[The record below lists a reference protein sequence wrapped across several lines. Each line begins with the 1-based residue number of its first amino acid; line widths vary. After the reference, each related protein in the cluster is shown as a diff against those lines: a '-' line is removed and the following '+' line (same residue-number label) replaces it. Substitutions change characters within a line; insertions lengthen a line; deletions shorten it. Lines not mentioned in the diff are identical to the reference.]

1 MRLSEQLRKAS
12 LVGAFFVSAFLAVAV
27 PASCLPPGPLQSQK
41 VAQVIDGDTLRLH
54 DGRSVRLIG
63 LNTPELGRKGRR
75 AEPYAQAAK
84 DRLSALIAASDGEVR
99 LHAGEQPRDSY
110 GRWLA
115 HAFDSAGNNLEARL
129 LAEGLGYFVAVPP
142 NVTLADCQLAAERK
156 ARAARLGLWRKS
168 PVQPAG
174 SIRQGGFALIEGVV
188 ERVERNGGGIWLEL
202 QSGVAVQV
210 PSAALGAFRRVRLAE
225 WQGRKVEVRGWVI
238 DRARRQGATP
248 RSRWMIQV
256 SHPSMLGQVLD

>member
-1 MRLSEQLRKAS
+1 MRLSKLLRKAS
-12 LVGAFFVSAFLAVAV
+12 LVGAFFVSAVLAVA
-27 PASCLPPGPLQSQK
+27 ASANCPPPGPLQSQN

-84 DRLSALIAASDGEVR
+84 DRLSALITSSGGQVW
-99 LHAGEQPRDSY
+99 LHFGEQSRDSY

-129 LAEGLGYFVAVPP
+129 LAEGLGYFVAVRP
-142 NVTLADCQLAAERK
+142 NVALADCHFAAERK
-156 ARAARLGLWRKS
+156 ARSAGLGLWRK
-168 PVQPAG
+168 PPMKPAG
-174 SIRQGGFALIEGVV
+174 SIRQGGFALIEGLV

-202 QSGVAVQV
+202 QGGVAVQV
-210 PSAALGAFRRVRLAE
+210 PAAALGAFRRLLLDDL
-225 WQGRKVEVRGWVI
+225 QGRRVEVRGWVI

-248 RSRWMIQV
+248 RARWLIQV